1 MVHETHHTSL
11 KTLGMALLPGLV
23 LLGAPVQASDVS
35 ANLLTRYQLMTLSQR
50 AGEAQAMSSISAALF
65 QGMDLGQW
73 QGVTRQAMLP
83 DFADS
88 LGYQYYDLGLLA
100 SRQALFEPDFVVPL
114 GLRGRS
120 HMLTIDFS
128 SVEVPQS
135 PFLSHQDRSILADL
149 TSRSHTSSIAP
160 GFRTPFLENSYVDVA
175 AVFAQ
180 QDYASWNLNSQVGM
194 SPIER
199 NEWLETS
206 RGTGVRL
213 GVNSEIA
220 ENVAIGATYQSRIN
234 MDTLLTYQGVY
245 SEPGDFDIPASA
257 NFGLMVQATPTASLS
272 FDVQRVLYSE
282 VNPVT
287 SQQLPDRFLSLLGD
301 SDSPDFG
308 WQDLTIYSVGWNWQP
323 SEDLAWEFSYSTS
336 QQPTPDSSVLANAV
350 ESEYSD
356 RNMSVGFSKR
366 LSPYAQFRFSAS
378 YSPQE
383 IFLNALSFQRP
394 GDPDEE
400 NIEAR
405 FQVQFDF

>member
-1 MVHETHHTSL
+1 
-11 KTLGMALLPGLV
+11 
-23 LLGAPVQASDVS
+23 
-35 ANLLTRYQLMTLSQR
+35 
-50 AGEAQAMSSISAALF
+50 MSRITAALF

-100 SRQALFEPDFVVPL
+100 SRSTLFEPDFVVPL

-128 SVEVPQS
+128 NIEVPQS
-135 PFLSHQDRSILADL
+135 PFLSLQDRSILAGL
-149 TSRSHTSSIAP
+149 TRRSQSSSIAP
-160 GFRTPFLENSYVDVA
+160 GFRTPFLESSYVDVA

-180 QDYASWNLNSQVGM
+180 QNYASWNLNSLVGM
-194 SPIER
+194 SPVER
-199 NEWLETS
+199 SEWLETS

-220 ENVAIGATYQSRIN
+220 DNVAIGATYQSRIN
-234 MDTLLTYQGVY
+234 MDTLLSYRGVF

-301 SDSPDFG
+301 SDSPEFG

-323 SEDLAWEFSYSTS
+323 SENLAWELSYSTS
-336 QQPTPDSSVLANAV
+336 QQPTPNSSVLANAV
-350 ESEYSD
+350 ENEYSD
-356 RNMSVGFSKR
+356 RNMTVGFSKR
-366 LSPYAQFRFSAS
+366 LSAFAQFRFSAS

-383 IFLNALSFQRP
+383 IFLNALSFEPP

-405 FQVQFDF
+405 FQIQFDF